1 MFFKIVS
8 KNSRRSRK
16 ENGLFFA
23 SLLISVIAFYM
34 ILSMSGQDVMLFL
47 KDMESDAVNR
57 LLSLIPVFYGMTLVI
72 LFFLIYYAS
81 KFQLE
86 RRRHEFGMY
95 LMLGMR
101 RGRLFAMLLA
111 EDIRNSLT
119 ALLIGLP
126 ASVLLS
132 EVVSLVTARCV
143 GLGIIGHQFSF
154 SLYAL
159 VWTVAGFLAVK
170 TAAFLILSGRISRQ
184 EIDTLLREMPEGTK
198 KQRARVVYI
207 LAFTGGVIC
216 LGAAYT
222 MAIRGTSWQ
231 QAGNMGLTLLLGF
244 AGTLLLFYGLRS
256 VMTLLIKTK
265 NVRGKL
271 RMFNFRQLQEKVIHK
286 SASLAVSSLLILAAL
301 CFFGAGTAAAGYYRN
316 SEPHVLDYTFQNYEE
331 ENAGQGA
338 EEIRETLK
346 AYHLDTK
353 FSDLIEMKVGYI
365 RTTEDFEHAFAM
377 DSCLDAIRKLPQS
390 ESKDRLL
397 NNLSYTGYPYLISLS
412 GYNQLLRA
420 AGGPEL
426 KLQKN
431 EAAVY
436 MDSRFLP
443 EEAAGIL
450 NKILKEQPRTSL
462 DGADLYLT
470 GQVQTT
476 ALVTDRSITLSF
488 ALILPD
494 DVFSYYTKNQY
505 NIYLNGIL
513 DREGREETSLM
524 NAIYDMNQKLSQTG
538 LSYESYLQNMGRQ
551 LFYVVASG
559 YITIYLAIIF
569 LIVANTVIGVQF
581 LMGQQKTAGRYKTLI
596 RLGADY
602 DTLCGSAKRQI
613 NWYFGLPTIVAAVS
627 SLFGVRALFSG
638 MLSGSVKGSIQEFM
652 LVSLVMILVL
662 CVVECIYMA
671 AVKRSS
677 CRYLLTLMEP
687 QREE

>member
-198 KQRARVVYI
+198 KQRAPVVYI

-256 VMTLLIKTK
+256 VIVLFIKTK
-265 NVRGKL
+265 NAGHKL
-271 RMFNFRQLQEKVIHK
+271 KMFNFRQLQETVIHK

-331 ENAGQGA
+331 EDAGKGA
-338 EEIRETLK
+338 EAIRKTLK

-420 AGGPEL
+420 AGEPEL

-470 GQVQTT
+470 GKVQTT

-538 LSYESYLQNMGRQ
+538 LAYESYLQNMGRQ

-596 RLGADY
+596 RLGAAY

-638 MLSGSVKGSIQEFM
+638 LLSGSVKGSIQEFM

-671 AVKRSS
+671 AVKRSA

>member
-1 MFFKIVS
+1 MFFKMLS
-8 KNSRRSRK
+8 KNSRRNRK

-47 KDMESDAVNR
+47 KEMESDAANR

-95 LMLGMR
+95 LMLGMGR
-101 RGRLFAMLLA
+101 SRLFAMLLA
-111 EDIRNSLT
+111 EDLRNSLT
-119 ALLIGLP
+119 ALLTGLP

-154 SLYAL
+154 SLSAL
-159 VWTVAGFLAVK
+159 VWTAAGFLAVK
-170 TAAFLILSGRISRQ
+170 MAAFMILSGRISRQ
-184 EIDTLLREMPEGTK
+184 EIDSLLREKPEGTK
-198 KQRARVVYI
+198 KQQAPVIYA
-207 LAFTGGVIC
+207 LAFAGGVVC
-216 LGAAYT
+216 LTAAYS

-231 QAGNMGLTLLLGF
+231 QAWKMGLTLFLGF

-256 VMTLLIKTK
+256 VMALFGKAGEMQ
-265 NVRGKL
+265 RKL
-271 RMFNFRQLQEKVIHK
+271 RMFNFRQLQETVIHK
-286 SASLAVSSLLILAAL
+286 SASLAVSSVLILAAL
-301 CFFGAGTAAAGYYRN
+301 CFFGSGTAMARHYGN

-331 ENAGQGA
+331 EDAEQGA
-338 EEIRETLK
+338 AVIRETLK
-346 AYHLDTK
+346 SYHLDTK
-353 FSDLIEMKVGYI
+353 FSDLIEMKVGHI
-365 RTTEDFEHAFAM
+365 RTTEDFEHAFVM
-377 DSCLDAIRKLPQS
+377 DSCLDAIRKLPQG
-390 ESKDRLL
+390 ESRDQLL
-397 NNLSYTGYPYLISLS
+397 NNLSYTGYPHLISLS

-420 AGGPEL
+420 AGEPEL
-426 KLQKN
+426 KLQNN

-436 MDSRFLP
+436 MDTQFLSVDQD
-443 EEAAGIL
+443 GML
-450 NKILKEQPRTSL
+450 NKVLEKHPKTFL
-462 DGADLYLT
+462 DGAELYLT
-470 GQVQTT
+470 GDVQTT

-494 DVFSYYTKNQY
+494 DAFSYYTQNQY
-505 NIYLNGIL
+505 EIYLDGIL
-513 DREGREETSLM
+513 EREGLKDTSLM
-524 NAIYDMNQKLSQTG
+524 NMIYDMNQKLNQTG

-551 LFYVVASG
+551 LFYVVAAS

-581 LMGQQKTAGRYKTLI
+581 LMSQQKTAGRYKTLI
-596 RLGADY
+596 RLGAAY
-602 DTLCGSAKRQI
+602 DILCRSVKWQI
-613 NWYFGLPTIVAAVS
+613 NWYFGLPTIIAAVS

-638 MLSGSVKGSIQEFM
+638 LLSDRTQGSIREFM
-652 LVSLVMILVL
+652 VAALAMILIL
-662 CVVECIYMA
+662 CVVECIYMT
-671 AVKRSS
+671 AVKRSGY
-677 CRYLLTLMEP
+677 RYLLTLMEP